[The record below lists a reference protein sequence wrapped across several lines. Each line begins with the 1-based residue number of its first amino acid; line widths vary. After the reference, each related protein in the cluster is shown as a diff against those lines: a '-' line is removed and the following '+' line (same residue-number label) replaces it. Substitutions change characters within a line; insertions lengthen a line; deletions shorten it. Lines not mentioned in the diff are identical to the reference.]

1 MLAISEF
8 FFGRTLERLSCNI
21 KVSSLCTFR
30 TDLGA
35 TLGMCSSMSDLKVVI
50 PMFYLPTQGELEPH
64 LFFRT

>member
-8 FFGRTLERLSCNI
+8 FFGRTLERFHVTL

-35 TLGMCSSMSDLKVVI
+35 TLGMCNSMSDLKVI
-50 PMFYLPTQGELEPH
+50 LMFYLPTQGELEPD
-64 LFFRT
+64 LFFCT